1 MSMKSDSP
9 RWLRCEPP
17 FVDELDDDNELG
29 SRDAL
34 LQALGVCAR
43 LCYGAGF
50 VDRED
55 WGKADPPLD
64 GEGWQVVEQI
74 VESMNSDN
82 HVQAACYIPETKQT
96 CGCGMGIVAIRG
108 TVSFR
113 GLLQDLAVGTP
124 FMRRAIRHAIKE
136 ACSFYLK
143 CKAKHPTLEL
153 YITGHSLGGFIAQAA
168 ATYVDAEG
176 AVFNCPGPVAVTPW
190 KVLVGPHRPNFEV
203 HLTRDDPLAFSFFPK
218 PENFHHIAWP
228 QWHPGSNHRVCEPYM
243 KEVRIMR
250 GVKPNRLPL
259 DNRTAVD
266 QMKSLEDMELEF
278 PLPEDVM
285 ENLLDTD
292 SESDSDDSQLGSCYL
307 WRRGCK
313 AAVCG

>member
-1 MSMKSDSP
+1 M
-9 RWLRCEPP
+9 
-17 FVDELDDDNELG
+17 DDDNELG

-50 VDRED
+50 VDREDCVCRCFWPWLLGSGDELDKVRGCSESTDRED

-153 YITGHSLGGFIAQAA
+153 YITGHSLGGFIAQDRVWFNKKCAVMYPQLRHCAWPQAA

-176 AVFNCPGPVAVTPW
+176 TVRDVRAIRYRKFVNFNPEYPI
-190 KVLVGPHRPNFEV
+190 
-203 HLTRDDPLAFSFFPK
+203 SFGLIPAR
-218 PENFHHIAWP
+218 EA
-228 QWHPGSNHRVCEPYM
+228 SL
-243 KEVRIMR
+243 
-250 GVKPNRLPL
+250 RL
-259 DNRTAVD
+259 
-266 QMKSLEDMELEF
+266 Q
-278 PLPEDVM
+278 
-285 ENLLDTD
+285 
-292 SESDSDDSQLGSCYL
+292 SES
-307 WRRGCK
+307 K
-313 AAVCG
+313 P